1 MGTTEDLA
9 HYIAETNYE
18 DLPAAV
24 VAAAKT
30 GILDG
35 IANLLAGSTQPVAK
49 LVSDYTLELGGNP
62 VSSVIGHGFKTNP
75 LNAAFANGVAGHC
88 LDYELQGQPSS
99 HGTSSILPGP
109 LALAEAQGGA
119 SGKELIAAYTLGW
132 DVQQRI
138 VTASY
143 NAGANLRGF
152 HPPGVYGP
160 LGGVASAAKILKLN
174 PDQVQMALGIG
185 ASRTGGLFANN
196 GTMVKST
203 HPGNAARM
211 STEAA
216 LLARRGLISND
227 DIFESPRGY
236 VSVLF
241 DDRFDWD
248 GFLADAGESYHLVNP
263 GFNIKRYPA
272 QIGMQPVINVMS
284 DLRDK
289 YNLKLEEVDKVEIEL
304 SRAPGHESR
313 PNPKSGLDGK
323 FSYEYCGIIPLVDN
337 PVGIDSFSDATRFTP
352 AVDEALTKVSL
363 RYNPALGRG
372 ADATVTLKDGRVLK
386 GECRDFRGSILNPMT
401 RDEHHMKVLD
411 CARRALPL
419 QDIDRVR
426 DMVEN
431 LECLADIRQ
440 LIALLTPSP
449 ISSPPFSLSTP
460 K

>member
-9 HYIAETNYE
+9 RFITETQYD
-18 DLPAAV
+18 DLPAEV
-24 VAAAKT
+24 VEAAKI

-35 IANLLAGSTQPVAK
+35 VANLLAGSTQPVAQI
-49 LVSDYTLELGGNP
+49 VSAYTLELGGTP
-62 VSSVIGHGFKTNP
+62 VASVIGHGFKTNP
-75 LNAAFANGVAGHC
+75 LNAAFANGVSGHC
-88 LDYELQGQPSS
+88 LDFELQGQPSS

-119 SGKELIAAYTLGW
+119 SGKELIVAYALGW

-138 VTASY
+138 VAASHR
-143 NAGANLRGF
+143 ASANLRGF

-160 LGGVASAAKILKLN
+160 LGGTASAAKMLKLN
-174 PDQVQMALGIG
+174 QAQVQMALGIG

-216 LLARRGLISND
+216 LLARRGFLSHD
-227 DIFESPRGY
+227 AIFESPRGY
-236 VSVLF
+236 VAVLF

-248 GFLADAGESYHLVNP
+248 GFLADAGTVFHLVDP

-284 DLRDK
+284 DLRDTYHLTQEK
-289 YNLKLEEVDKVEIEL
+289 VATVEIEL

-313 PNPKSGLDGK
+313 PNPTSGLDGK
-323 FSYEYCGIIPLVDN
+323 FSFEYCAIIPLVTN

-363 RYNPALGRG
+363 RHNPAIGRG
-372 ADATVTLKDGRVLK
+372 ANAIVTMKDGRVLK
-386 GECRDFRGSILNPMT
+386 GECRDFRGSIRNPMS
-401 RDEHHMKVLD
+401 RDEHYVKYLD
-411 CARRALPL
+411 CAKRVLPPE
-419 QDIDRVR
+419 DIDRVR

-431 LECLADIRQ
+431 LERLADVRQ
-440 LIALLTPSP
+440 LIALLAPSP
-449 ISSPPFSLSTP
+449 KGYERPA
-460 K
+460 